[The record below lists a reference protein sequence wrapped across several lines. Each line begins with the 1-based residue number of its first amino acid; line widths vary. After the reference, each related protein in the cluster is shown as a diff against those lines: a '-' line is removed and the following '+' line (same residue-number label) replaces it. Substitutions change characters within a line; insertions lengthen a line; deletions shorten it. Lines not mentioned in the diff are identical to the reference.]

1 MHECQGEGE
10 VEGEGEGESEGMMK
24 DTDNFNLWN
33 LYFCS
38 PMIFYN
44 FL

>member
-10 VEGEGEGESEGMMK
+10 VEGKCEGEGEREGRMK

-33 LYFCS
+33 LYFCNLS
-38 PMIFYN
+38 K
-44 FL
+44 